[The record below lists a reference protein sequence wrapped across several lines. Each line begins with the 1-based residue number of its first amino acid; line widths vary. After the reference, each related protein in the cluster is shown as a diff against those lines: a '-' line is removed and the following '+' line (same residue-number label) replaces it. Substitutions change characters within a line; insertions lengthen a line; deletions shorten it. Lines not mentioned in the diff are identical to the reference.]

1 MVAQKRRSK
10 SKPEL
15 KGDAL
20 KVLALL
26 KRVGVPDAAA
36 ILDMHPYTLRE
47 YLEKG
52 YIHCIMLGKRPFIT
66 EAEIERYKEYGKRV
80 PAQDSHLTGQET
92 TTSTGL
98 DDYSDDFFGGV

>member
-66 EAEIERYKEYGKRV
+66 EAEIERYKEHGKRV
-80 PAQDSHLTGQET
+80 PAQDGAFSQET
-92 TTSTGL
+92 TTSAEL